1 MSSALGLAGVS
12 AVLADLLNNGVVDHD
27 LAAMIGTV
35 KVSAKPPDRVVPGNG
50 ADPNQLNLFLYH
62 VAPNS
67 GWRNN
72 GLPSRDAAGNR
83 LTNPPLALDLFYL
96 LTAYGEKDF
105 NAEILLGY
113 AMHLLHETPVL
124 TREAIRKALRGPSAP
139 VTGEILPTDFKTL
152 VATDLAE
159 QVEQIKIIPQSMSSE
174 EMSKLWTALQ
184 TSYRPTAAYQVS
196 LVLIEARRPTKQTLP
211 VRERIVFVTPFQLPL
226 IESIESAAG
235 TNEPIAAT
243 STLLIRGQQL
253 RGNITSVV
261 IGGIKFTPTPANLG
275 ASEIKIPLP
284 PALPDVL
291 RAGIQSAQVVH
302 EIDMGKP
309 SVPHRGVESNVMAFV
324 LHPKITVPATA
335 SGSITVTFDP
345 KVQRSQRVRLLLGER
360 NPPPGGV
367 ANTFNIASPPDNGI
381 LAPAQTDTATITFPL
396 DGVTTGQQ
404 YLVRA
409 LVDGAESSLEVDTNE
424 LSPTYNQYIGPTVN
438 IT

>member
-83 LTNPPLALDLFYL
+83 LKNPPLALDLFYL

-159 QVEQIKIIPQSMSSE
+159 QVEQIKIIPQSMSTE

-211 VRERIVFVTPFQLPL
+211 VRERMLFVTPFQLPL

-235 TNEPIAAT
+235 PNEPITAN
-243 STLLIRGQQL
+243 STLLIKGQQL
-253 RGNITSVV
+253 RGDVTSVV

-284 PALPDVL
+284 PPAPDVL

-302 EIDMGKP
+302 EIDLGKP
-309 SVPHRGVESNVMAFV
+309 PTPHRGVESNIAAFI
-324 LHPKITVPATA
+324 LHPKITVPANA
-335 SGSITVTFDP
+335 SGTLTITFDP
-345 KVQRSQRVRLLLGER
+345 KVGKSQRAILLLGER
-360 NPPPGGV
+360 NPPPDR
-367 ANTFNIASPPDNGI
+367 AALSFSLTAPPDNGI
-381 LAPAQTDTATITFPL
+381 TVPGQNDTDAITFSL
-396 DGVTTGQQ
+396 QGVEPGE
-404 YLVRA
+404 YFVRA
-409 LVDGAESSLEVDTNE
+409 HVDGAESSLTIDTTPG
-424 LSPTYNQYIGPTVN
+424 SPTLNQFNGPAVT
-438 IT
+438 IA